1 MNRGTK
7 GVNSLPETVTRQ
19 RRGCD
24 LNRGPTALDSSIL
37 TTRLPSD
44 PRYPDY
50 ISPGPLRCADVFCSL
65 IARVLPQSRR
75 KQYDAAGASACARRR
90 NDVTRCNG
98 IGTPTYGPLRA
109 NTTSSVKPEV
119 HKTVSQ
125 RSQRRTEPRP
135 LTYT

>member
-1 MNRGTK
+1 M
-7 GVNSLPETVTRQ
+7 NSLPESVARQ

-65 IARVLPQSRR
+65 IDRVLPQSRR
-75 KQYDAAGASACARRR
+75 KQYDAAGA
-90 NDVTRCNG
+90 
-98 IGTPTYGPLRA
+98 
-109 NTTSSVKPEV
+109 
-119 HKTVSQ
+119 
-125 RSQRRTEPRP
+125 
-135 LTYT
+135 